1 MALPTPPKNL
11 TAPIPNNPFYSPSTW
26 EVDSGQGQFVVGT
39 GLTVDA
45 LTGNLTSAPYTN
57 PAGTV
62 TAVTAGPGLVTSPVG
77 GITVAGSI
85 SLALVPGLVG
95 GTYTNPAIQVDTRGR
110 IVSISSGATPVQSVS
125 GSNPIFITGPV
136 AAPVVNILAG
146 NTTRSGAVQLRDDC
160 NTPSTTLALTANQGY
175 VLQTQINA
183 IATTVGGQFLA
194 GTLNANTGLVAT
206 ATTAG
211 ITVGIVSGSTLPF
224 ASAGNAGAYLV
235 VTTAGTYTPPGGI
248 SQAYVVGDELLS
260 DGTAWVPILKGFR
273 APYATTTSSGVVELA
288 TPAEVNALTDNSLA
302 VTPGS
307 MATLLASAVQLGL
320 VQLATNAETQT
331 GVDSTKAVTPA
342 GLNSLQATT
351 TTRGLVSLNDTVTST
366 SVTEAATANAVKQVY
381 DAALLKS
388 LFLAVGDLLV
398 GGGAG
403 VANRLPIGTNGSYLT
418 ADNTQP
424 SGVAWTV
431 PGAPYSVP
439 TGTVIWFTNSGVV
452 PNGYLV
458 CDGSAVD
465 RTTYANLFSVLGIT
479 FGPGDGST
487 TFNLP
492 DLRGQFI
499 RGYND
504 AGGTPGSLDP
514 GRPFGSSQTDAYE
527 QHSHGIT
534 DPTHNHGVT
543 DPGHNHGVT
552 DPGHNHSSGGFAD
565 VQSTA
570 LIGAS
575 LMAGDGSTRNGN
587 PATTG
592 ITING
597 NATGVTING
606 NATGITVNN
615 SPAIAATPDETRPT
629 NVALLPIIKI

>member
-1 MALPTPPKNL
+1 MALPTPPKKL
-11 TAPIPNNPFYSPSTW
+11 TTPIPNNPFYTPAAW
-26 EVDSGQGQFVVGT
+26 EVESSQGQFVVGT
-39 GLTVDA
+39 GLAVDA
-45 LTGNLTSAPYTN
+45 LTGTLTSAPYTN

-62 TAVTAGPGLVTSPVG
+62 TAVTAGAGLVTSPVG

-85 SLALVPGLVG
+85 SLATIPGLVA
-95 GTYTNPAIQVDTRGR
+95 GTYTNPALQVDIKGR
-110 IVSISSGATPVQSVS
+110 ILSIVS
-125 GSNPIFITGPV
+125 GSTGVQAITGNSPIYITGSA
-136 AAPVVNILAG
+136 AAPSINILTS
-146 NTTRSGAVQLRDDC
+146 NTTRVGAVQLRDDC

-175 VLQTQINA
+175 SLQLQISA
-183 IATTVGGQFLA
+183 IAATAGGQYLA
-194 GTLNANTGLVAT
+194 GTLNASTGLVST
-206 ATTAG
+206 ATPAG
-211 ITVGIVSGSTLPF
+211 IAVGIIVGSGLPF
-224 ASAGNAGAYLV
+224 ASGANAGAYLII
-235 VTTAGTYTPPGGI
+235 TTAGTYTPPGGV
-248 SQAYVVGDELLS
+248 SQAFVVGDELLS
-260 DGTAWVPILKGFR
+260 DGTAWVPLLKGFR
-273 APYATTTSSGVVELA
+273 APYATTTTSGVVELA
-288 TPAEVNALTDNSLA
+288 TPAEVNALTDNTLA

-320 VQLATNAETQT
+320 VQLATDIETQT
-331 GVDSTKAVTPA
+331 GVDATKAVTPA
-342 GLNSLQATT
+342 GLSSLQATT
-351 TTRGLVSLNDTVTST
+351 TSRGLVSLNDTTTST

-424 SGVAWTV
+424 NGLAWTV

-452 PNGYLV
+452 PNGYLI
-458 CDGSAVD
+458 CDGSAVS
-465 RTTYANLFSVLGIT
+465 RTTYDDLFSVVGIT

-514 GRPFGSSQTDAYE
+514 GRSFGSSQSDAYE
-527 QHSHGIT
+527 QHSHGI
-534 DPTHNHGVT
+534 T

-552 DPGHNHSSGGFAD
+552 DPGHNHTSGGFAD

-575 LMAGDGSTRNGN
+575 LMAGDGSTRAGN
-587 PATTG
+587 TASTG

-597 NATGVTING
+597 NL
-606 NATGITVNN
+606 TGITVNN
-615 SPAIAATPDETRPT
+615 SPAIAASPDETRPT